1 MKKILVTGG
10 AGFIGSNFI
19 NYIKQ
24 KYPKCYI
31 VSLDKL
37 TCNSDSENYKTIK
50 GDISDRKFIF
60 DLFEKEMFD
69 VVINC
74 ANESDIEKYADLQ
87 SIFTITNIIGTQIL
101 LDASVECNVRRYH
114 QVSTS
119 EAYGELCN
127 KKIPSYLASR
137 LAGDLLVKVY
147 NNEYD
152 LRATLSKN
160 KVDENNIE
168 EYCQCIEKEINKKYI
183 LNNSI
188 L

>member
-19 NYIKQ
+19 TYMRK
-24 KYPKCYI
+24 KYPKYYI

-37 TCNSDSENYKTIK
+37 ACNSDSENYKTIK

-60 DLFEKEMFD
+60 DLFEKEKFD
-69 VVINC
+69 IVINC
-74 ANESDIEKYADLQ
+74 AYESDIEKYSDLQ

-101 LDASVECNVRRYH
+101 LDASVECNVGRYH

-119 EAYGELCN
+119 EAYGELCD
-127 KKIPSYLASR
+127 KKVPSYLSSR

-147 NNEYD
+147 KNEYG
-152 LRATLSKN
+152 LRATLSKD
-160 KVDENNIE
+160 KVDEGNIE
-168 EYCQCIEKEINKKYI
+168 EYCQSIENEINKKYI
-183 LNNSI
+183 LNNNI